1 MAVAING
8 PIPRC
13 PAGHVY
19 MPERGYRHQSSG
31 HVILFGPAGDLCIQF
46 PDLRLEVGECHDQYL
61 QSGDGI
67 GGYAAVRVLDDG
79 EQFRCVGRP
88 LRHNLAELGQMTT
101 RHARG
106 VLSARRV
113 DRLCALPDQQLPDTK
128 DHRRALGLFT
138 LHGNKTHGRADRCFT
153 DRLSICRVVFLAL
166 DEGLDV
172 SWRDQPNVM
181 AKLAD
186 LAPPEVSASTGFH
199 RDNASRQLPEKLQ
212 HLRSPQLFAQNP
224 PARAIGPMDLK
235 YSLRQPVGDCCAF
248 ACRPTDRA
256 RP

>member
-88 LRHNLAELGQMTT
+88 LRHNLAELGQMTR
-101 RHARG
+101 RHPRG
-106 VLSARRV
+106 VFSARRV

-138 LHGNKTHGRADRCFT
+138 LHGHKM
-153 DRLSICRVVFLAL
+153 
-166 DEGLDV
+166 
-172 SWRDQPNVM
+172 P
-181 AKLAD
+181 
-186 LAPPEVSASTGFH
+186 
-199 RDNASRQLPEKLQ
+199 SRPIAAQ
-212 HLRSPQLFAQNP
+212 SPA
-224 PARAIGPMDLK
+224 G
-235 YSLRQPVGDCCAF
+235 
-248 ACRPTDRA
+248 
-256 RP
+256 